1 MILILFLTFLQI
13 GTVGFGGGYAIL
25 SLIQNY
31 CVSIHGWIT
40 TSEFI
45 DLVTIS
51 QITPGPIL
59 LHTATFIGHKV
70 AGMPGALVATIACVL
85 PSIAIVTVLSIF
97 YYKNKEL
104 SFVQRL
110 LSFLKPVVI
119 GLVVSACATIV
130 CLAIFKNADATLENL
145 DIFSLVM
152 LLLALLGIRT
162 FKLHP
167 ILVIL
172 AGGVFTVALYFAGVS
187 L

>member
-1 MILILFLTFLQI
+1 MIALLFWTFFRI
-13 GTVGFGGGYAIL
+13 GVVGFGGGYAIL

-31 CVSIHGWIT
+31 CVNIHGWIT

-70 AGMPGALVATIACVL
+70 AGLPGALVATIACII
-85 PSIAIVTVLSIF
+85 PSLIIVTVLSLI
-97 YYKNKEL
+97 YYKNKGL
-104 SFVQRL
+104 AFVQRL

-119 GLVVSACATIV
+119 GLVVSACATILV
-130 CLAIFKNADATLENL
+130 LAIFKESKIAISNL
-145 DIFSLVM
+145 DVLAVSIMGVA
-152 LLLALLGIRT
+152 LLALRK
-162 FKLHP
+162 FKLNP

-172 AGGVFTVALYFAGVS
+172 SGGFVTVALYFAGS
-187 L
+187 LL